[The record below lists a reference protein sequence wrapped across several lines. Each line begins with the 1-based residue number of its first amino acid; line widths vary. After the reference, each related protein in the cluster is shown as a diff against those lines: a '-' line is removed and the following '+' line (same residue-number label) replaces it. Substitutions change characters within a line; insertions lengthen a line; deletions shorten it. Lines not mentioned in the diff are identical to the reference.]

1 MLVFDRLRNAEEG
14 VLPRKPKIGRKTG
27 ITNED
32 INEAIH
38 SLEKLQKMEMKKNKK
53 KQKKKKSN
61 QLLFITWCRVFEW
74 NDAMQ

>member
-1 MLVFDRLRNAEEG
+1 M
-14 VLPRKPKIGRKTG
+14 LPRKPKIGRKTG

-38 SLEKLQKMEMKKNKK
+38 SLEKLQKMEMKKSKK

-61 QLLFITWCRVFEW
+61 QLLFIT
-74 NDAMQ
+74 